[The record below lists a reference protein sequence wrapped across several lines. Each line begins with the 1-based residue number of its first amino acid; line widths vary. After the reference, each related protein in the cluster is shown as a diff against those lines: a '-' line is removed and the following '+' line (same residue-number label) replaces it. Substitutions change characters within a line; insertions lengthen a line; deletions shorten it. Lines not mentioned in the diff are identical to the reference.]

1 MIEQEALVVE
11 SLGSISRRL
20 AVALFAAVPEAQQRA
35 TMFRSSEKDEAS
47 LSVLIPS
54 PTGDV
59 ARCIYVWVDDEDP
72 SIGFGHSHTHHSP
85 DDAGIAEVVELCRAM
100 LDDKLIIIQDV
111 GGEFDGHA
119 YWLDLRE
126 PDALEEALTGRYST
140 GRANLKSWSG
150 QADRE
155 VGLTDL

>member
-1 MIEQEALVVE
+1 MSEQEALDLE
-11 SLGSISRRL
+11 ALGSISRRL
-20 AVALFAAVPEAQQRA
+20 AAALFAAVPEAQRRA
-35 TMFRSSEKDEAS
+35 TMFRAGETDGAS
-47 LSVLIPS
+47 LFAPIPS
-54 PTGDV
+54 PTGDD
-59 ARCIYVWVDDEDP
+59 ARGVQVWVDEGDP
-72 SIGFGHSHTHHSP
+72 SIGFGPGHTHHSP

-111 GGEFDGHA
+111 GGEYDGHA
-119 YWLDLRE
+119 DWLDLRE

-140 GRANLKSWSG
+140 GRAILKSWSG